1 MRLTS
6 TALALLVLAFTACSK
21 TPEEATLPSVAS
33 MPSAADTASSAAMPM
48 AAVDDVDVTTK
59 VQTALLQD
67 PALKAFD
74 IKVVTLKGDVRLTG
88 MVDTQAQ
95 IDEALR
101 LTRAAEGVHSIH
113 DELSLKK

>member
-1 MRLTS
+1 MNGTGTGTGTS
-6 TALALLVLAFTACSK
+6 T
-21 TPEEATLPSVAS
+21 
-33 MPSAADTASSAAMPM
+33 SAADAASSSSTPV
-48 AAVDDVDVTTK
+48 AAVDDADVTTK
-59 VQTALLQD
+59 VQTALLRE
-67 PALKAFD
+67 PTLKSFD

-101 LTRAAEGVHSIH
+101 LARAADGVHSIH